1 MKYFSLEILTKFDYY
16 KNCIST
22 LDREVLNVMKH
33 KEEQLMLKPLGNRVI
48 IEKVEQEQTTKSG
61 IVLTDSAKEK
71 SNEGKI
77 IAVGAGRLLENG
89 TRVAPEV
96 KEGDNVVFQQYAG
109 TEVKRGD
116 DTYLI
121 LNEDDILAVIE

>member
-1 MKYFSLEILTKFDYY
+1 
-16 KNCIST
+16 
-22 LDREVLNVMKH
+22 
-33 KEEQLMLKPLGNRVI
+33 MLKPLGNRVI
-48 IEKVEQEQTTKSG
+48 IEKLEQEQTTKSG